1 MTKRESEYRNTV
13 GLISCSLLIFCVAF
27 TVFGIFMTYFPLWL
41 GGLPLALGDAIYQ
54 LVYAV
59 MYAAVFLAPV
69 LYFQKAHNRACPPED
84 LRLKITMGK
93 NAFLY
98 LFAGLAVIHAAA
110 MVNAELFSIF
120 EYALPSAPTTGF
132 WVQESATNAQLISQ
146 LIVFAVVPP
155 FVEELLFRGV
165 VLSNLMPFGKTQ
177 AVLASALLFGLMHQN
192 LSQILYATVAGLVL
206 GYIYVQT
213 RSIWPCVL
221 LHFVNNA
228 WSVLQTAWVER
239 MPADTALAVYTAL
252 QALVYAAGVLCAIL
266 LILRS
271 DKTEEEKA
279 ENAPAATEADTAP
292 AQTEDG
298 GETIPAARRAKLFF
312 TPTTIAFFVVC
323 AVQALLTFFDVA
335 LL

>member
-1 MTKRESEYRNTV
+1 MTRRELEYRNTV
-13 GLISCSLLIFCVAF
+13 GLLSCSLLIFCVAF
-27 TVFGIFMTYFPLWL
+27 AVFGIFMTYFPLWL
-41 GGLPLALGDAIYQ
+41 GGLPFALGDAIYQ

-59 MYAAVFLAPV
+59 LYAAVFLAPV

-84 LRLKITMGK
+84 LRLEIKMGK
-93 NAFLY
+93 NTFLY

-120 EYALPSAPTTGF
+120 EYALPSAPSTGF
-132 WVQESATNAQLISQ
+132 WVQESSTNAQLISQ

-177 AVLASALLFGLMHQN
+177 AVLASALMFGLMHQN
-192 LSQILYATVAGLVL
+192 LSQFLYATVAGLVL
-206 GYIYVQT
+206 GYIYVQAQ
-213 RSIWPCVL
+213 SIWPCIL

-228 WSVLQTAWVER
+228 WSVFQTAWVER

-252 QALVYAAGVLCAIL
+252 QTLVYAAGVLCAIL

-271 DKTEEEKA
+271 DKTAEEQVPAEEEGG
-279 ENAPAATEADTAP
+279 AAST
-292 AQTEDG
+292 QTEEAE
-298 GETIPAARRAKLFF
+298 ETIPAARRAKLFF
-312 TPTTIAFFVVC
+312 HPATVAFFTVC
-323 AVQALLTFFDVA
+323 AVQAVLTFFDVA